1 MPFVQAG
8 PVKLE
13 YFEQGAG
20 PRTWVLIHGFRSS
33 ALIWDAMQAHLAASG
48 DRTIAISMR
57 GAGGSDETPDDED
70 YAPAH
75 FAHDVHAAV
84 EALNLPDR
92 FYLVGHSLGAST
104 VTHYARE
111 HADRLAGLVLLAG
124 GAMRPRQPRTEAE
137 RAEWLAQIDAYPGNI
152 DRPYWEREHVG
163 LSQQVRDQLWRDW
176 LNVSKQRMRGAR
188 AEVPDAP
195 TELEP
200 TLRAMQVPTLVMF
213 GDDDHTV
220 SPGLSAEGYLMLPS
234 DIRHLHVL
242 HGIDHSPNSVVP
254 QETGDVFMR
263 FARHLEGFAAK

>member
-1 MPFVQAG
+1 MAFVQAG

-13 YFEQGAG
+13 YWEQGSG

-33 ALIWDAMQAHLAASG
+33 SLIWDGVQSHLAAAG
-48 DRTIAISMR
+48 DRSIAISMR

-84 EALNLPDR
+84 EALGLTEP

-104 VTHYARE
+104 VTHYVRE
-111 HADRLAGLVLLAG
+111 HAAQVAGLVLLAG
-124 GAMRPRQPRTEAE
+124 GAMRPRQPRTDAE
-137 RAEWLAQIDAYPGNI
+137 RAIWLQQIDEYPGSI
-152 DRPYWEREHVG
+152 DRAYWEHEHSG
-163 LSQQVRDQLWRDW
+163 LSPEIRARLWEDW
-176 LNVSKQRMRGAR
+176 QHVSKQRQRGAR
-188 AEVPDAP
+188 SEVADAP

-200 TLRAMQVPTLVMF
+200 TLRSMQVPTLVMF

-234 DIRHLHVL
+234 DIRHLHVI
-242 HGIDHSPNSVVP
+242 HGADHSPNSILP
-254 QETGDVFMR
+254 QETTEVFLR
-263 FARHLEGFAAK
+263 FARHLEGLTGK